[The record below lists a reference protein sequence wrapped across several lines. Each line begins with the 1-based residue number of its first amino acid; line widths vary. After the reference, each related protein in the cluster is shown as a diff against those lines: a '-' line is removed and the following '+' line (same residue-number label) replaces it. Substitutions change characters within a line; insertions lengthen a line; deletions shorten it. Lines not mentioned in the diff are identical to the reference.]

1 VDFQVEYV
9 HSADGTNIAMGRGGS
24 GAPLLVVPYMAGTI
38 ETTWSMC
45 ADAFPD
51 YELVTYDRRGT
62 GLSARGVASRDPQP
76 YFDDVQAVL
85 DTLDGEVAV
94 LGTLLGTIEAAWLA
108 AHNADRITKLVL
120 RSPLMNMADWASIPG
135 VRAGLAALEHDWD
148 FFTEAFSQF
157 VVGWGKPQARQ
168 LAARYR
174 SVTTK
179 AELRAL
185 FDAFAT
191 IDLERAY
198 PSIAASTLVEHH
210 PDYFFPNT
218 YSQRI
223 ASAIPTS
230 KVVVF
235 RGSDFI
241 NDLGLPSAFLSK
253 GTSPS
258 VAPGGALPGGDH
270 QAVLAA
276 ALKGRYEI
284 EGELG
289 AGGMAL
295 VYRARDIRHERQVA
309 IKVLRPD
316 LAAAIGAE
324 RFFNE
329 IRVTANLQHPHIL
342 SLFDSGSAGSL
353 LYYVMPF
360 IEGESLRGRLDREQ
374 RLDIVEAVRIVTEAA
389 GALDHAH
396 HKGIVHRDIKPEN
409 ILLHDGRVLVADFGI
424 ALAARADGARL
435 TGTGVSIGTPQYM
448 SPEQAAGERDV
459 DGRTDVYGLGCVLYE
474 MLCGEPPFGGPS
486 IPAIVA
492 KVLTAQPVPVR
503 TLRPTVPDHVAAAV
517 MRSLEKSPA
526 DRFATAGAFAEALE
540 AG

>member
-241 NDLGLPSAFLSK
+241 NDLGVPSAFLSK

-360 IEGESLRGRLDREQ
+360 IEGESLRGSS
-374 RLDIVEAVRIVTEAA
+374 
-389 GALDHAH
+389 G
-396 HKGIVHRDIKPEN
+396 
-409 ILLHDGRVLVADFGI
+409 
-424 ALAARADGARL
+424 
-435 TGTGVSIGTPQYM
+435 S
-448 SPEQAAGERDV
+448 
-459 DGRTDVYGLGCVLYE
+459 
-474 MLCGEPPFGGPS
+474 
-486 IPAIVA
+486 
-492 KVLTAQPVPVR
+492 
-503 TLRPTVPDHVAAAV
+503 TL
-517 MRSLEKSPA
+517 SK
-526 DRFATAGAFAEALE
+526 RFAS
-540 AG
+540 